1 MAEPRQGRKRV
12 RGEGL
17 LRESGGQ
24 VEGSW
29 GRIPE
34 GGRVS
39 SGCGRLGAR
48 GSLGSGR
55 EAGDPRARG
64 AEGPGGAQGTS
75 RGAQEVAGSL
85 RRREIL
91 QTAPQ
96 RGPEEAL
103 GLTVFL

>member
-1 MAEPRQGRKRV
+1 M
-12 RGEGL
+12 
-17 LRESGGQ
+17 
-24 VEGSW
+24 EGSW

-34 GGRVS
+34 GGRVG
-39 SGCGRLGAR
+39 SGCERLGAR

-64 AEGPGGAQGTS
+64 AEGPG
-75 RGAQEVAGSL
+75 GAQEVAGSL